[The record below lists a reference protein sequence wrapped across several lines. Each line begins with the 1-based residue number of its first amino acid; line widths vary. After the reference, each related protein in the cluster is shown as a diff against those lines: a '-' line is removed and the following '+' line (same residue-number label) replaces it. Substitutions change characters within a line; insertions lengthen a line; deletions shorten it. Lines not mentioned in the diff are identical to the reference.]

1 MSFSVRFLLIM
12 LIFSVL
18 YGGSIYLIRRYY
30 QVKHLSWW
38 RHNYINDEHKRFDR
52 LLRAMA
58 IILIIIGTI
67 VNYSRGIN
75 DELWFFQ
82 PWVILFAM
90 IIIGQFLRA
99 YMEKKYVENENYYK
113 ASVSEGFV
121 LIIVLFITQQTNF
134 YGLLF

>member
-1 MSFSVRFLLIM
+1 
-12 LIFSVL
+12 
-18 YGGSIYLIRRYY
+18 
-30 QVKHLSWW
+30 
-38 RHNYINDEHKRFDR
+38 
-52 LLRAMA
+52 MA

-121 LIIVLFITQQTNF
+121 LIVVLFITQQTNF

>member
-1 MSFSVRFLLIM
+1 MLFLWRLLLIM
-12 LIFSVL
+12 LIFGVL
-18 YGGSIYLIRRYY
+18 YGGSTYVIREYFK
-30 QVKHLSWW
+30 VKHLSWW

-113 ASVSEGFV
+113 ASVAEAFV
-121 LIIVLFITQQTNF
+121 LLIVLFITYQTNF